1 MIRNNNPTQSVVLKG
16 LKILGKISLLVLQS
30 IVAFASDEKDKPHYV
45 AGKATELYED
55 GAISGSE
62 YARHIHGD

>member
-1 MIRNNNPTQSVVLKG
+1 M
-16 LKILGKISLLVLQS
+16 KIFGKISLLALQA
-30 IVAFASDEKDKPHYV
+30 IVVFASDEKDKPNYV

-62 YARHIHGD
+62 HARHIHGD

>member
-1 MIRNNNPTQSVVLKG
+1 MKT
-16 LKILGKISLLVLQS
+16 LGKISLLALQA
-30 IVAFASDEKDKPHYV
+30 IAAFASDEKDKPHYV

>member
-16 LKILGKISLLVLQS
+16 LKILGKISLLVLQA
-30 IVAFASDEKDKPHYV
+30 IVAFASDEKDKPQYV

>member
-1 MIRNNNPTQSVVLKG
+1 MIRKNNPTQSGVLKG
-16 LKILGKISLLVLQS
+16 LKIFGKISPLALQA
-30 IVAFASDEKDKPHYV
+30 IVAFASDEKDKPYYV

-62 YARHIHGD
+62 YARHIHGG

>member
-16 LKILGKISLLVLQS
+16 LKILGKISLLALQA
-30 IVAFASDEKDKPHYV
+30 IVAFAFDEKDKPHYV

-55 GAISGSE
+55 GTISGSE
-62 YARHIHGD
+62 YAKHIHGD

>member
-1 MIRNNNPTQSVVLKG
+1 MIRKNTPVQSVIWTG
-16 LKILGKISLLVLQS
+16 LKIFGKISLLVLQA
-30 IVAFASDEKDKPHYV
+30 IVVFASDEKDKPHYV
-45 AGKATELYED
+45 TGKATELYED

>member
-1 MIRNNNPTQSVVLKG
+1 MIRNANQTKSVVFNG
-16 LKILGKISLLVLQS
+16 LKILGKISLLALQA
-30 IVAFASDEKDKPHYV
+30 IAAFASDEKDKPQYV
-45 AGKATELYED
+45 AVKATQLYED

>member
-1 MIRNNNPTQSVVLKG
+1 MIRKNNPVQSVIWKG
-16 LKILGKISLLVLQS
+16 LKIFGKISLLVLQA

>member
-1 MIRNNNPTQSVVLKG
+1 MQAIA
-16 LKILGKISLLVLQS
+16 
-30 IVAFASDEKDKPHYV
+30 AFASDEKDKPHYV

-62 YARHIHGD
+62 YARHIYGD

>member
-1 MIRNNNPTQSVVLKG
+1 MIRKNTPAQSVVLKG
-16 LKILGKISLLVLQS
+16 LTIFGKISLLVLQV

-62 YARHIHGD
+62 YARHIYGD

>member
-1 MIRNNNPTQSVVLKG
+1 MIRKNTPVQSVIWTG
-16 LKILGKISLLVLQS
+16 LKIFGKISLLVLQA
-30 IVAFASDEKDKPHYV
+30 IVVFASDEKDKPHYV
-45 AGKATELYED
+45 AMKATELYED

>member
-1 MIRNNNPTQSVVLKG
+1 MIRKNNPVQSVIWKG
-16 LKILGKISLLVLQS
+16 LKILGKISLLVLQT

-62 YARHIHGD
+62 YIRHIHGD